1 MGGNMQALPPLRAL
15 QAFRYAAREL
25 SFKAAAEAMNI
36 SNAAVSSH
44 IRGLEEFLG
53 MKLFVRLTR
62 EVKLTPEGSR
72 LSGFIETGFQEIERG
87 IATFAPNS
95 DPTNLKVATLPSF
108 ANRWLMPRISRFQE
122 RYSHIKLSI
131 MPGFSLVD
139 FQGDGV
145 DLAIRF
151 GKGNYPGLESR
162 FFMEE
167 SLVVVCHAS
176 LAGGQKVEPSD
187 LAKMP
192 WLVDD
197 SIDMRGSWGKF
208 QSALG
213 IKIPD
218 TSIRLEVNEASAQV
232 EAVLAGRG
240 VSLIRHSLVADMLKE
255 GLLIQPI
262 DFSMSAEYHYYL
274 VAPEAKFRTEKVR
287 SFVSW
292 ISSEMS

>member
-1 MGGNMQALPPLRAL
+1 MQALPPLRAL
-15 QAFRYAAREL
+15 QAFRYAARDL
-25 SFKAAAEAMNI
+25 SFKAAAEALNI

-95 DPTNLKVATLPSF
+95 DPTNLKVSTLPSF
-108 ANRWLMPRISRFQE
+108 ANRWLMPRISRFQDK
-122 RYSHIKLSI
+122 YPHVKLSI
-131 MPGFSLVD
+131 MPSFSLVD

-145 DLAIRF
+145 DLAVRF

-162 FFMEE
+162 LFMEE
-167 SLVVVCHAS
+167 SLVVVCHEA
-176 LAGGQKVEPSD
+176 LVGNRKIEISD
-187 LAKMP
+187 LAALP
-192 WLVDD
+192 WLVDE
-197 SIDMRGSWGKF
+197 SIDMQGSWAEF
-208 QSALG
+208 QKALG
-213 IKIPD
+213 IDIPD
-218 TSIRLEVNEASAQV
+218 SAIKLAVNEASAQV

-240 VSLIRHSLVADMLKE
+240 ISLVRHTLVADMLE
-255 GLLIQPI
+255 AGLLIRPI
-262 DFSMSAEYHYYL
+262 NFSMSAEYHYYL

-287 SFVSW
+287 AFVSW
-292 ISSEMS
+292 ISSEIS

>member
-1 MGGNMQALPPLRAL
+1 MQALPPLRAL
-15 QAFRYAAREL
+15 QAFRYAARDL

-53 MKLFVRLTR
+53 IKLFVRLTR

-95 DPTNLKVATLPSF
+95 DPTNLKVSTLPSF

-122 RYSHIKLSI
+122 KYPQIKLSI
-131 MPGFSLVD
+131 MPSFSLVD

-145 DLAIRF
+145 DLAVRF

-162 FFMEE
+162 LLMEE
-167 SLVVVCHAS
+167 SLVVVCHEA
-176 LAGGQKVEPSD
+176 LVGDRKIEISD
-187 LAKMP
+187 LAGLP
-192 WLVDD
+192 WLVDE
-197 SIDMRGSWGKF
+197 SIDMQGSWTEF
-208 QSALG
+208 QKALG
-213 IKIPD
+213 IDIPD
-218 TSIRLEVNEASAQV
+218 TAIKLVVNEATAQV

-240 VSLIRHSLVADMLKE
+240 ISLARYTLVADMLE
-255 GLLIQPI
+255 AGLLIRPI
-262 DFSMSAEYHYYL
+262 NFSMPAEYHYYL

-287 SFVSW
+287 AFVSW
-292 ISSEMS
+292 ISSG

>member
-1 MGGNMQALPPLRAL
+1 MQALPPLRAL
-15 QAFRYAAREL
+15 QAFRYAARDL
-25 SFKAAAEAMNI
+25 SFKAAAEALNI

-53 MKLFVRLTR
+53 FKLFVRLTR

-87 IATFAPNS
+87 IAMFAPNS
-95 DPTNLKVATLPSF
+95 DPANLKVSTLPSF
-108 ANRWLMPRISRFQE
+108 ASRWLMPRISRFQE
-122 RYSHIKLSI
+122 KYPHLKLSV

-151 GKGNYPGLESR
+151 GKGNYPGLEAR

-167 SLVVVCHAS
+167 TLVVVCHQS
-176 LAGGQKVEPSD
+176 LIGDRTPDKSE
-187 LAKMP
+187 LAAMP

-197 SIDMRGSWGKF
+197 SIDMQGSWIKF
-208 QSALG
+208 QEAFG
-213 IKIPD
+213 VEIPD
-218 TSIRLEVNEASAQV
+218 TSVRLSVNEASTQV

-240 VSLIRHSLVADMLKE
+240 LSLIRLSLVADMLE
-255 GLLIQPI
+255 SGLLIRPV
-262 DFSMSAEYHYYL
+262 DFSMPAEYHYYL

-287 SFVSW
+287 TFVSW
-292 ISSEMS
+292 LSSEIA

>member
-1 MGGNMQALPPLRAL
+1 MQALPPLRAL
-15 QAFRYAAREL
+15 QAFRYAARDL
-25 SFKAAAEAMNI
+25 SFKAAAEALNI

-95 DPTNLKVATLPSF
+95 DPTNLKVSTLPSF
-108 ANRWLMPRISRFQE
+108 ANRWLMPRISRFQDKYP
-122 RYSHIKLSI
+122 RIKLSI
-131 MPGFSLVD
+131 MPSFSLVD

-145 DLAIRF
+145 DLAVRF

-162 FFMEE
+162 LFMEE
-167 SLVVVCHAS
+167 SLVVVCHEA
-176 LAGGQKVEPSD
+176 LVGDRKIEISD
-187 LAKMP
+187 LAALP
-192 WLVDD
+192 WLVDE
-197 SIDMRGSWGKF
+197 SIDMQGSWAEF
-208 QSALG
+208 QKALS
-213 IKIPD
+213 IDIPD
-218 TSIRLEVNEASAQV
+218 TAIKLAVNEASAQV

-240 VSLIRHSLVADMLKE
+240 ISLVRYTLVADMLE
-255 GLLIQPI
+255 AGLLIRPI
-262 DFSMSAEYHYYL
+262 NFSMPAEYHYYL

-287 SFVSW
+287 AFVSW
-292 ISSEMS
+292 ISSEIS

>member
-1 MGGNMQALPPLRAL
+1 MQALPPLRAL
-15 QAFRYAAREL
+15 QAFRYASRDL

-53 MKLFVRLTR
+53 IKLFVRLTR

-95 DPTNLKVATLPSF
+95 DPTNLKVSTLPSF

-122 RYSHIKLSI
+122 KYPQIKLSI
-131 MPGFSLVD
+131 MPSFSLVD

-145 DLAIRF
+145 DLAVRF

-162 FFMEE
+162 LLMEE
-167 SLVVVCHAS
+167 SLVVVCHEA
-176 LAGGQKVEPSD
+176 LVGDREIEISD
-187 LAKMP
+187 LAGLP
-192 WLVDD
+192 WLVDE
-197 SIDMRGSWGKF
+197 SIDMQGSWTEF
-208 QSALG
+208 QKALG
-213 IKIPD
+213 IDIPD
-218 TSIRLEVNEASAQV
+218 TAIKLVVNEATAQV

-240 VSLIRHSLVADMLKE
+240 ISLVRYTLVADMLE
-255 GLLIQPI
+255 AGLLIRPI
-262 DFSMSAEYHYYL
+262 NFSMPAEYHYYL

-287 SFVSW
+287 AFVSW
-292 ISSEMS
+292 ISSG

>member
-1 MGGNMQALPPLRAL
+1 MQALPPLRAL
-15 QAFRYAAREL
+15 QAFRYAARDL
-25 SFKAAAEAMNI
+25 SFKAAAEALNI
-36 SNAAVSSH
+36 SSAAVSSH

-95 DPTNLKVATLPSF
+95 DPTNLKVSTLPSF

-122 RYSHIKLSI
+122 KYPHVKLSI
-131 MPGFSLVD
+131 MPSFSLVD

-145 DLAIRF
+145 DLAVRF

-162 FFMEE
+162 LFMEE
-167 SLVVVCHAS
+167 SLVVVCHES
-176 LAGGQKVEPSD
+176 LVGDRQIQISD
-187 LAKMP
+187 LAGLP
-192 WLVDD
+192 WLIDE
-197 SIDMRGSWGKF
+197 SIDMQGSWTEF
-208 QSALG
+208 QKALG
-213 IKIPD
+213 IDIPD
-218 TSIRLEVNEASAQV
+218 TAIKLAVNEATAQV

-240 VSLIRHSLVADMLKE
+240 ISLVRHTLVADMLE
-255 GLLIQPI
+255 AGLLIRPI
-262 DFSMSAEYHYYL
+262 NFSMPAEYHYYL

-287 SFVSW
+287 AFVSW
-292 ISSEMS
+292 ISSEIS

>member
-1 MGGNMQALPPLRAL
+1 
-15 QAFRYAAREL
+15 
-25 SFKAAAEAMNI
+25 MNI

-87 IATFAPNS
+87 IASFAPNS
-95 DPTNLKVATLPSF
+95 DPTNLKVSTLPSF

-122 RYSHIKLSI
+122 RYPQVKLSI
-131 MPGFSLVD
+131 MPGFNLVD

-162 FFMEE
+162 FLKEE
-167 SLVVVCHAS
+167 SLVVVCHES
-176 LAGGQKVEPSD
+176 LAGGHRIKPSV
-187 LAKMP
+187 LANMP
-192 WLVDD
+192 WLIDD
-197 SIDMRGSWGKF
+197 SIDMQGSWLEF
-208 QSALG
+208 QKAFG
-213 IKIPD
+213 ITIPD
-218 TSIRLEVNEASAQV
+218 TAIKLSVNEASAQV

-240 VSLIRHSLVADMLKE
+240 ISLIRHTLVADMLE
-255 GLLIQPI
+255 VGLLIQPI
-262 DFSMSAEYHYYL
+262 DFSMPAEYHYYL

-287 SFVSW
+287 TFVSW
-292 ISSEMS
+292 ISSEIS

>member
-1 MGGNMQALPPLRAL
+1 MQALPPLRAL

-25 SFKAAAEAMNI
+25 SFKAAAEALNI

-95 DPTNLKVATLPSF
+95 DPTNLKVSTLPSF
-108 ANRWLMPRISRFQE
+108 ANRWLMPRISRFQDK
-122 RYSHIKLSI
+122 YPHVKLSI
-131 MPGFSLVD
+131 MPSFRLVD

-151 GKGNYPGLESR
+151 GKGDYPGLESR
-162 FFMEE
+162 LFMEE
-167 SLVVVCHAS
+167 SLVVVCHES
-176 LAGGQKVEPSD
+176 LVGDRTIQVSD
-187 LAKMP
+187 LAGLP
-192 WLVDD
+192 WLLDE
-197 SIDMRGSWGKF
+197 SIDMQGSWTEF
-208 QSALG
+208 QKALG
-213 IKIPD
+213 IDIPD
-218 TSIRLEVNEASAQV
+218 TAIKLAVNEASAQV

-240 VSLIRHSLVADMLKE
+240 ISLVRRTLVADMLE
-255 GLLIQPI
+255 AGLLIRPI
-262 DFSMSAEYHYYL
+262 DFSMPAEYHYYL

-287 SFVSW
+287 AFVSW
-292 ISSEMS
+292 ISSEIS

>member
-1 MGGNMQALPPLRAL
+1 MQALPPLRAL
-15 QAFRYAAREL
+15 QAFRYAARDL
-25 SFKAAAEAMNI
+25 SFKAAAETLNI

-53 MKLFVRLTR
+53 LKLFVRLTR

-72 LSGFIETGFQEIERG
+72 LSGFIESGFQEIERG
-87 IATFAPNS
+87 IAAFAPNS
-95 DPTNLKVATLPSF
+95 DPKNLKVATLPSF

-122 RYSHIKLSI
+122 RYPHVKLSI

-145 DLAIRF
+145 DLAVRF
-151 GKGNYPGLESR
+151 GKGSYPGLESR

-167 SLVVVCHAS
+167 SLVVVCHES
-176 LAGGQKVEPSD
+176 LAGDRKVKPSD
-187 LAKMP
+187 LANMP

-197 SIDMRGSWGKF
+197 SIDMQGSWVEF
-208 QSALG
+208 QKALG
-213 IKIPD
+213 VTIPD
-218 TSIRLEVNEASAQV
+218 TAIKLSVSEASAQV

-240 VSLIRHSLVADMLKE
+240 ISLIRHTLVADMLE
-255 GLLIQPI
+255 ERLLIRPI
-262 DFSMSAEYHYYL
+262 DFSMPAEYHYYL

-287 SFVSW
+287 AFVSW
-292 ISSEMS
+292 ITSEIS